1 MIQGQGECPMSNPN
15 NPFSPASFAGMADA
29 DYRNAKG
36 LSKSMLTH
44 FAKSPA
50 HYIHALTEKVEP
62 TKAMVFGTAFHAEM
76 LMPIPSEHY
85 AVKLKMDGRT
95 KEGKAYNEQFE
106 IQNAGKACIDVVEEE
121 SIKGMRQAVWNH
133 PLARQLM
140 EDRGLNEFSV
150 FATFT
155 EGRTPVLLK
164 GRFDAFNIDTGVI
177 IDLKS
182 CEDASPEGFRKACRL
197 YRYDLQYVQYTWLA
211 SQLYTVKEFYF
222 IAVEKSPPYAVG
234 VYKIG
239 DQTKKYANLEW
250 NRHIQNYAFCEDTQT
265 YPAYSDECI
274 ALEL

>member
-1 MIQGQGECPMSNPN
+1 MSNPN
-15 NPFSPASFAGMADA
+15 NQSNPACSFAGMLDA

-44 FAKSPA
+44 FVKSPA
-50 HYIHALTEKVEP
+50 HYIAALEEKQEP

-76 LMPIPSEHY
+76 LMPNPSEHY

-106 IQNAGKACIDVVEEE
+106 IQNAGKACIDVTEEA
-121 SIKGMRQAVWNH
+121 SIKGMKDAVWKH

-150 FATFT
+150 FAHFT
-155 EGRTPVLLK
+155 EGYPSVLLK
-164 GRFDAFNIDTGVI
+164 GRFDAFNPDTGVI

-182 CEDASPEGFRKACRL
+182 CEDASPEGFRKAVRL
-197 YRYDLQYVQYTWLA
+197 YRYDLQYVQYVWLA
-211 SQLYTVKEFYF
+211 SQLYNVKEFYF

-234 VYKIG
+234 VYRLG
-239 DQTKKYANLEW
+239 DATKKYATAEW
-250 NRHIQNYAFCEDTQT
+250 KSHITRFAFCEDTQT
-265 YPAYSDECI
+265 FPAYSDECV
-274 ALEL
+274 ALDI

>member
-1 MIQGQGECPMSNPN
+1 MSTPN

-44 FAKSPA
+44 FVKSPA
-50 HYIHALTEKVEP
+50 HYLSALTEKEEP

-76 LMPIPSEHY
+76 LMPNPSEHY

-106 IQNAGKACIDVVEEE
+106 IQNAGKAVIDVVEEA
-121 SIKGMRQAVWNH
+121 SIKGMRDAVWNH

-140 EDRGLNEFSV
+140 ENRGMNEFSM
-150 FATFT
+150 FASYA
-155 EGRTPVLLK
+155 EGIAPVMLK
-164 GRFDAFNIDTGVI
+164 GRFDAFNPESGII

-182 CEDASPEGFRKACRL
+182 CEDASPEGFRKAIRL

-211 SQLYTVKEFYF
+211 SQLYSVKEFYF

-234 VYKIG
+234 VYRIG
-239 DQTKKYANLEW
+239 DSTKKYATAEW
-250 NRHIQNYAFCEDTQT
+250 NKHIQNFAFCQT
-265 YPAYSDECI
+265 HQVFPAYSDECVSLDI
-274 ALEL
+274 